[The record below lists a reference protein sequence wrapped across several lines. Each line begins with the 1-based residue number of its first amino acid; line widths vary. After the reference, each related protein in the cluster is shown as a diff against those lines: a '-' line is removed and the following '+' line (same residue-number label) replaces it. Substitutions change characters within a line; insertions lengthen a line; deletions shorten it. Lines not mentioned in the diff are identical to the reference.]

1 MGIQWKRLW
10 IRVIVW
16 ALAEIV
22 LSTIGLDTLADYS
35 EFLLGTPMP
44 QLSRNHSVN
53 NETMSIRFEAQPSG
67 V

>member
-44 QLSRNHSVN
+44 QLSRNYSVN
-53 NETMSIRFEAQPSG
+53 NETISIRFEAQPSG